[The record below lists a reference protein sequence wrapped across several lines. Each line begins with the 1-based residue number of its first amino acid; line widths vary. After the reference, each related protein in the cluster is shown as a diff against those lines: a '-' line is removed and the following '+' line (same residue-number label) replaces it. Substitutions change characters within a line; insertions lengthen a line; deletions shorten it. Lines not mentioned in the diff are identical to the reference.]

1 MSKNNMTD
9 FQRTRSKVWFPN
21 LDDDDED
28 IHHSWRRQP
37 SSSPESRR
45 ISSGSPSNGSHK
57 SQDSG
62 FSDSESSPLGLSK
75 ALLKEDKQQKNTNA
89 FTDQL
94 PDGVLP
100 EALVPRVPSPCE
112 PQPQS
117 PNHCNC
123 FLPACELSRKF
134 RSFEY
139 VAVEE
144 TSPFRPTPKKYE
156 EEPRTPN
163 RTCFIVDELPKTS
176 VVLLTPSSVK
186 SFDGHFDQS
195 ENVTVVENIKQDC
208 IKNND
213 LIIDP
218 PTPFVDRFN
227 DADTVSLCESD
238 RPGSP
243 EHTSTPKSTKNRCC
257 TPRLHYR
264 KDLQLRK
271 PKHLKDSFNRIERE
285 NEVPVGQWLNELRFR
300 CEPECMTTLQSKSIA
315 TSEDMC
321 RFSTVICT
329 DSEVVRDLYQRTKS
343 ISNEFIKVYN
353 DLNKCPVDN
362 FGSSVQTLTGMLL
375 DFVCDHE
382 SQLPEDGQELCMDL
396 VDVSEK
402 LRIHAN
408 RRLGNRKIIL
418 NDVSALGQIFS
429 ELIDALLMKKIQS
442 LVDILEEPSTDIEL
456 VKTMSSINS
465 LGLESVHLGSLVT
478 KCNGVR
484 SLLTVCIEAASS
496 VVRSAA
502 LRTLAMVCCSSD
514 SIRQFEKAGGVEILS
529 DVLGGKNRSEKELT
543 DAVSVLAQITAPWI
557 EDNHVVNG
565 LSEYLDTIISSLTY
579 LVETTQSSETLLLS
593 SAALANITFM
603 EPNAIWTILN
613 MGTAGSLI
621 EAVRKNGTKSSVF
634 LQEQTATLLAN
645 MAAVPE
651 ARPHM
656 AANHA
661 VVALLCFLQVR
672 HSPLQRVPEILAAER
687 LQHKT
692 AIALSRLC
700 SDVEVSKQFVEL
712 EGVNRLIRLCKDE
725 RERNHSDGVL
735 VACLASLRK
744 IAANCGK
751 EIMNQYD
758 AAELIEPRLL
768 DSFLL
773 YSSKQESYV

>member
-1 MSKNNMTD
+1 MNKTNMTD
-9 FQRTRSKVWFPN
+9 FQRTRSKVWFSN
-21 LDDDDED
+21 DDDED

-45 ISSGSPSNGSHK
+45 VLSGSPSNGSHK

-75 ALLKEDKQQKNTNA
+75 ALPKEEKQLQDETNV
-89 FTDQL
+89 FTDKL
-94 PDGVLP
+94 PGGILSETSVS
-100 EALVPRVPSPCE
+100 RIPSPCE
-112 PQPQS
+112 SQQS
-117 PNHCNC
+117 DICNC

-134 RSFEY
+134 RSLEY
-139 VAVEE
+139 VADAD
-144 TSPFRPTPKKYE
+144 TSSPFRKTKRYE
-156 EEPRTPN
+156 EELRTPN
-163 RTCFIVDELPKTS
+163 RTCFIVDELPKS
-176 VVLLTPSSVK
+176 NVVLSTPSSTK

-195 ENVTVVENIKQDC
+195 ENVTVVENVKQDGGS
-208 IKNND
+208 ND
-213 LIIDP
+213 NLIIDP
-218 PTPFVDRFN
+218 PTPFVDRLN
-227 DADTVSLCESD
+227 NADSISLCESD
-238 RPGSP
+238 RPDTP
-243 EHTSTPKSTKNRCC
+243 EHTSTPKSTKDRCC
-257 TPRLHYR
+257 TPKLHYR
-264 KDLQLRK
+264 KELQLRK
-271 PKHLKDSFNRIERE
+271 PKCLQINTDRTERE

-315 TSEDMC
+315 TSEDAC
-321 RFSTVICT
+321 RFSTIVCT
-329 DSEVVRDLYQRTKS
+329 DSEIIRDLYQRTKA
-343 ISNEFIKVYN
+343 ISDEFKKVYN
-353 DLNKCPVDN
+353 DLNKCRIDN
-362 FGSSVQTLTGMLL
+362 FGPSVQTLTGLLL

-382 SQLPEDGQELCMDL
+382 SELPEQGQDLCMDL
-396 VDVSEK
+396 VDVTEK
-402 LRIHAN
+402 LRVHAN

-429 ELIDALLMKKIQS
+429 ELIDALLMKRIQS
-442 LVDILEEPSTDIEL
+442 LVNILEEPSTDIEL

-484 SLLTVCIEAASS
+484 SLLTVCLDAVSS
-496 VVRSAA
+496 TVRSAA

-514 SIRQFEKAGGVEILS
+514 SIRQFEKAGGVEIIS
-529 DVLGGKNRSEKELT
+529 DILGSKTRSEKELT

-565 LSEYLDTIISSLTY
+565 LNEYLDTIISSLTY
-579 LVETTQSSETLLLS
+579 LVETTHSSETLLLS
-593 SAALANITFM
+593 AAALANITFM

-651 ARPHM
+651 TRPHM

-661 VVALLCFLQVR
+661 VIALLCFLQVR
-672 HSPLQRVPEILAAER
+672 HSPLQRIPEILAAER

-700 SDVEVSKQFVEL
+700 SDVEVSKQIVEL

-744 IAANCGK
+744 IAANCGRD
-751 EIMNQYD
+751 IMNECD